1 MHIRYSTDDYEKL
14 DGQHNIM
21 VLVGNGF
28 DIAVLNKYGDKKMNG
43 KSTKYSDFF
52 EYVTYFR
59 LCDDNNLI
67 YKKMKEDHEQNKE
80 NWCDFE
86 SSVDE
91 LLGEMINDG
100 RQGEIPKLETDL
112 DAIQNSFSRF
122 LNDIV
127 TTDVVLKLSDKS
139 KVNKWADTS
148 LSKFMGDINP
158 KDDMMFVKNTYHY
171 NLYNFI
177 FVNFNY
183 TELLDNY
190 IYLDKSQF
198 EPHRHKN
205 AAV

>member
-1 MHIRYSTDDYEKL
+1 MIESKGEDCMHIRYSTDDYEKL

-86 SSVDE
+86 SSVD
-91 LLGEMINDG
+91 NYWG
-100 RQGEIPKLETDL
+100 R
-112 DAIQNSFSRF
+112 
-122 LNDIV
+122 
-127 TTDVVLKLSDKS
+127 
-139 KVNKWADTS
+139 
-148 LSKFMGDINP
+148 
-158 KDDMMFVKNTYHY
+158 
-171 NLYNFI
+171 
-177 FVNFNY
+177 
-183 TELLDNY
+183 
-190 IYLDKSQF
+190 
-198 EPHRHKN
+198 
-205 AAV
+205 